1 MICFSYDSVLFPFFS
16 HVASTA
22 AGNTGVSV
30 LVNGFLY
37 GRASGMAPR
46 AQYVISTVLCRIFIR
61 MGIMLI
67 LFLFLD

>member
-1 MICFSYDSVLFPFFS
+1 MICFSYDSFLFAFFS

-30 LVNGFLY
+30 LVNGFFY
-37 GRASGMAPR
+37 GRASGMAPG